1 MPDGVKNN
9 AGAGGVRGNIHV
21 RIDNGCN
28 EQLIQKGYAVGKH
41 HMAWLTYVVSAPF
54 SSKGSP
60 FFLPKAYDGT
70 MGWNYCMSAM
80 AGTIDLIYHVLL
92 WVAILIMDCWVA
104 NLPHR
109 GEDAHSIGDM
119 YAEEIQWGATVC
131 TILVWIGLVISIIF
145 GFLGQIPGSA
155 WPSTVSLMRGGA
167 IGGIVFSSLYAL
179 KLMMMVGGGP
189 HDTANNWNVV
199 TAEPEITVRQLT
211 LWVIGLKCL
220 ALTCLDANLN
230 YFGPVTEPELANV
243 CGLSAD
249 YEKTGEG
256 EPPAKFVAGPFGNA
270 RYVQEYD
277 AKNSTSA

>member
-1 MPDGVKNN
+1 MSGIENKAASA
-9 AGAGGVRGNIHV
+9 AGIKAGIHV
-21 RIDNGCN
+21 RVDNGCN
-28 EQLIQKGYAVGKH
+28 DALLEKGYAVGKN

-60 FFLPKAYDGT
+60 FFLPKAYDGS

-80 AGTIDLIYHVLL
+80 AGTIDLLYHVLL

-119 YAEEIQWGATVC
+119 YADEIQWGATVC
-131 TILVWIGLVISIIF
+131 TILVWIGLFIAIVF
-145 GFLGQIPGSA
+145 GVLGQIPGSA
-155 WPSTVSLMRGGA
+155 WPSTVSLLRGGA
-167 IGGIVFSSLYAL
+167 IGSILFSTLYAL

-189 HDTANNWNVV
+189 NDTANNWNIV
-199 TAEPEITVRQLT
+199 TVEPEITVRQLT
-211 LWVIGLKCL
+211 LWSIGLKCL

-230 YFGPVTEPELANV
+230 FFGPVKEPELANV

-249 YEKTGEG
+249 YEYTGKG
-256 EPPAKFVAGPFGNA
+256 EAPAGFVKGPFGNA
-270 RYVQEYD
+270 NYVQEYN
-277 AKNSTSA
+277 ASKA